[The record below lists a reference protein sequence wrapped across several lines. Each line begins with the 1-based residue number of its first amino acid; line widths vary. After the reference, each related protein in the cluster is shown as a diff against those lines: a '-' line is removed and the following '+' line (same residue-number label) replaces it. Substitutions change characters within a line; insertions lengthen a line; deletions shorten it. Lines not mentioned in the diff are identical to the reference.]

1 MSCMVDVSVLIESL
15 RSLDGVDAAIT
26 HEEATLGNMLP
37 RLRINSVS
45 GRDGGPAD
53 RGALTR
59 VRHGGQTLRGSGL
72 NGRHAHSSELGS
84 RYGDIAFGGIGH
96 DPRFLTQ
103 RVCACK
109 CACHTFSLFN
119 GHSLA
124 RNMNRRL

>member
-1 MSCMVDVSVLIESL
+1 MVDVSVLTESL

-26 HEEATLGNMLP
+26 HEEATLGNMRP
-37 RLRINSVS
+37 RLRINSES
-45 GRDGGPAD
+45 
-53 RGALTR
+53 ALTR
-59 VRHGGQTLRGSGL
+59 VRHGGQTLQGSGL
-72 NGRHAHSSELGS
+72 NGRNAHFSELGS
-84 RYGDIAFGGIGH
+84 RYWDIAFGGIGH